1 MKKIQLSL
9 LLLTILS
16 LSASLF
22 AGGFAL
28 SGVGSRATSMGGAFR
43 GLADDATAMYWNP
56 AGLANLEEN
65 QIDLGGTFIMPSGT
79 WDPTG
84 TALTGVPGFSAKEF
98 EAEKSLRSF
107 PNLFVTMAK
116 HPRLKYGLGVFVPYG
131 LGTTW
136 DLYKLPSNKT
146 YLPGFPEKEFK
157 SSISVI
163 DIHPSVSYQ
172 LLPSLSAGLGLSV
185 FQAKIELAKMSF
197 SPKTDI
203 YKPVSS
209 ILDGSGLGLGAN
221 LGFIFKPTSNISLGL
236 SGKIPAKVSM
246 EGEAEIYKWIPEVA
260 ATDTTAAIDADKYG
274 GQVDIDTDL
283 NLPADIGLGISYK
296 VMPNWTVNLDYSYTM
311 WSSMDSIFVKMKTP
325 VPVLDVKSSTLYF
338 NWKDTY
344 RVSLGTE
351 YTMCSNTFRAG
362 AYFDQSP
369 IPGQTQTPTLSDVG
383 NKYSVNLGY
392 GRVFGKLSLDVN
404 AQYVIFSEREVTSLH
419 EDYQGFPTN
428 IAGVYNSNSISGNI
442 GLGYRF

>member
-56 AGLANLEEN
+56 AGLAYLEEN

-84 TALTGVPGFSAKEF
+84 TALTGITGFSAKEF

-136 DLYKLPSNKT
+136 NNYNQAAIGIT
-146 YLPGFPEKEFK
+146 HTGFPVDEMK
-157 SSISVI
+157 SSIFII
-163 DIHPSVSYQ
+163 DAHPTVSYQ
-172 LLPSLSAGLGLSV
+172 FTPCLSAGLGFSAMYGSINI
-185 FQAKIELAKMSF
+185 AKLQFPYTGVSPYYYDYQR
-197 SPKTDI
+197 PKTTDLNGDGMGFGANFGLI
-203 YKPVSS
+203 YKPMSTLSV
-209 ILDGSGLGLGAN
+209 
-221 LGFIFKPTSNISLGL
+221 GL
-236 SGKIPAKVSM
+236 SGKIPSKIELSGDVESFNWAAPDSM
-246 EGEAEIYKWIPEVA
+246 
-260 ATDTTAAIDADKYG
+260 TG
-274 GQVDIDTDL
+274 GVFDIESEL
-283 NLPADIGLGISYK
+283 NLPGELGLGLSYK
-296 VMPNWTVNLDYSYTM
+296 LMPNLVLNMDYAYTM
-311 WSSMDSIFVKMKTP
+311 WDNLDEVVVDITTP
-325 VPVLDVKSSTLYF
+325 LGVSQDKLLF
-338 NWKDTY
+338 NWKNTS
-344 RVSLGTE
+344 RISLGAE

-369 IPGQTQTPTLSDVG
+369 IPGKTQTPTLSDVG
-383 NKYSVNLGY
+383 DKISANLGY
-392 GRVFGKLSLDVN
+392 GRIFGKFSVDANV
-404 AQYVIFSEREVTSLH
+404 QYVSFTERKVEATNVDPATNM
-419 EDYQGFPTN
+419 PTN
-428 IAGVYNSNSISGNI
+428 MMGTYNSNSISGNI

>member
-84 TALTGVPGFSAKEF
+84 TALTGVPGFSAKAF

-203 YKPVSS
+203 YKPLV
-209 ILDGSGLGLGAN
+209 
-221 LGFIFKPTSNISLGL
+221 
-236 SGKIPAKVSM
+236 
-246 EGEAEIYKWIPEVA
+246 
-260 ATDTTAAIDADKYG
+260 
-274 GQVDIDTDL
+274 
-283 NLPADIGLGISYK
+283 
-296 VMPNWTVNLDYSYTM
+296 
-311 WSSMDSIFVKMKTP
+311 
-325 VPVLDVKSSTLYF
+325 
-338 NWKDTY
+338 
-344 RVSLGTE
+344 
-351 YTMCSNTFRAG
+351 
-362 AYFDQSP
+362 
-369 IPGQTQTPTLSDVG
+369 
-383 NKYSVNLGY
+383 
-392 GRVFGKLSLDVN
+392 
-404 AQYVIFSEREVTSLH
+404 
-419 EDYQGFPTN
+419 
-428 IAGVYNSNSISGNI
+428 
-442 GLGYRF
+442 RF